1 MAVYDQSYWPW
12 SGAYT
17 SRARRVA
24 ALAWMDLAL
33 AFRSRRTLLVVAL
46 TFVVVGS
53 WLLILFIAAS
63 QQVPVPFALGNRLY
77 REGFYNNVLF
87 SMILMVLSTTVG
99 ASLIARDL
107 RHRAIVLY
115 LSRAIRRGDYLAGKF
130 LALAGF
136 LMVATWGPGLVLFA
150 GQLGMGPEPLTF
162 GQRLAD
168 LGAITLHSLI
178 IVVPM
183 TSGVLAC
190 SSLTRSSH
198 VAGVLWASFYF
209 SSWAFSEA
217 LTNLLDREWCRLI
230 SWMRLTA
237 HLGDLVYPAR
247 HRTEPILACGWE
259 EPALILG
266 GVTVLALAVAA
277 WRLRAVEAGE

>member
-1 MAVYDQSYWPW
+1 MAVYDQSYRPW
-12 SGAYT
+12 SGTYT

-24 ALAWMDLAL
+24 AMAWMDLAL

-46 TFVVVGS
+46 SFVVVGS

-63 QQVPVPFALGNRLY
+63 QQVVVPYAVGNRLY
-77 REGFYNNVLF
+77 REGFYNNFLF

-115 LSRAIRRGDYLAGKF
+115 LSRAIRPGDYLAGKF

-136 LMVATWGPGLVLFA
+136 LLAATWGPGVALFL
-150 GQLGMGPEPLTF
+150 GQLGMGGEKLTL
-162 GQRLAD
+162 GQRLGD

-183 TSGVLAC
+183 TAAVLAC
-190 SSLTRSSH
+190 SSLTRSAH
-198 VAGVLWASFYF
+198 VAGLLWASVFF

-217 LTNLLDREWCRLI
+217 LTNLLGREWCRMI

-247 HRTEPILACGWE
+247 HPTEPILACGWE
-259 EPALILG
+259 EPALLLG
-266 GVTVLALAVAA
+266 GVTLLSLAVAA
-277 WRLRAVEAGE
+277 WRLRAAEAGE